1 MTGSAGLTSDCNI
14 EKEATTV
21 ARTARVTRG
30 FPDLMTGMQKSF
42 ERSGNAPK
50 GGREIS
56 PGLVKSRCASTIAED
71 CLRYQL
77 VKVSEW

>member
-21 ARTARVTRG
+21 ARTAKVSRG

-42 ERSGNAPK
+42 ERGVSAPLAAA
-50 GGREIS
+50 REF
-56 PGLVKSRCASTIAED
+56 PGLVKSRYASTITEG

-77 VKVSEW
+77 VRVIG